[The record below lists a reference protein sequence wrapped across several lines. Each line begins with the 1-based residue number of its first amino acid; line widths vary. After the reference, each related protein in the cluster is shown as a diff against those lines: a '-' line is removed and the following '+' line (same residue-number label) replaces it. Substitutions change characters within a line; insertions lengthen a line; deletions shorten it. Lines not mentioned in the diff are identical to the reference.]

1 MDYSSC
7 EKGRITFLRTE
18 DIYPSLEEAKLAIS
32 RYAEANYLLDGEPI
46 IARYYDD
53 DGLICVI
60 LGICTV
66 TEHSGRCVS
75 AEQLSYIT
83 NQDILSKL
91 AAVAYSGEYKDLLNK
106 PEIYGTDGIVVEK
119 NEDDDVTTWTI
130 SADSNVL
137 ATVQA
142 LTAHTSDSVIH
153 VTQQDK
159 DEWSGKSV
167 VSVSNTGSS
176 TNEISYITINGVQSK
191 IKGSDLVV
199 NDGKLTIKKNDNDTG
214 SEFTA
219 NQASDVTVN
228 LGLATVATSG
238 NYNDLSSVPTNVSHF
253 TNDAGYLVS
262 SDINEKADK
271 VLNATNGNLAGLD
284 TNGNLTDSGI
294 VGTDVATAVRDMHTH
309 SNKDVLDATTASFT
323 DSNYVHTDNN
333 YTTTEKDKLSGIEE
347 GAEVNVQSDW
357 NVTDTSSDAY
367 IKNKPEI
374 PTALSD
380 LSDDVNH
387 RLVTDTDIQNWDGK
401 YTKPN
406 GGIPKTDLDTN
417 VQSSLDKADTSIQPS
432 DISDMQVKSNLRT
445 SFQTTPDNTHYPSEK
460 LVKDSLDTKEP
471 TLATQ
476 TAYTQ
481 KGTST
486 KVPQITT
493 NTKGQVTG
501 ITEVDISFPSGSGSV
516 TGDTTTFVKS
526 VTLSGHT
533 LTGQTQAADS
543 QITDAAS
550 GIPTTA
556 AVREFVNSSVSN
568 MAANYITKNANG
580 DAFDSNSELIGAST
594 YYSGGTV
601 FTPTKNDYAI
611 VLKDE
616 TQAEEI
622 SGYSSFTDDDEY
634 IGFYI
639 LVGSTYTLVT
649 DSNVSSLGIVAG
661 TTKAYEL
668 PTTRYINSSTTTTPS
683 WSFQY
688 IINDTGL
695 TAAQIAAINSGIN
708 ATKVGNYETHISDT
722 TIHVTSSDKTNWNAK
737 LDPVTAVT
745 HDSTKNYIK
754 QVTQSTDGQVS
765 IVEGVLDYNDLAN
778 VPTIPSAP
786 GTLVTNA
793 TTGQTASS
801 GESMSGTITLH
812 KVSKTGSYN
821 DLLNKPTIPTVPTDV
836 SAFNNDAG
844 YITLGDVPA
853 QVNADWNSNSGVSQI
868 LNKPTIPSAPG
879 TLDTTATTSQ
889 ITSASEALSGNV
901 VLHKISKTGSYT
913 DLLDKPNI
921 PTSAILYT
929 AQTLT
934 PEEQAQARSNIG
946 AGSSGF
952 SGDYNDL
959 TNKPDLK
966 PVATS
971 GSYNDLTNKP
981 TIPSAPGTLNT
992 TATTAQS
999 TSSNEALSGNVTLH
1013 KISKTGT
1020 YSDLIGTPNLA
1031 TVATSGS
1038 YNDLS
1043 NKPSIPSAPGT
1054 LNTTATTA
1062 QSTSAS
1068 EALSGPVTLHKIA
1081 KTGTYSDLI
1090 GLPTIPDAV
1099 SGTNDGTNWTSI
1111 TIGSDNYGIPSGGGG
1126 GDTVTG
1132 KTVTLGTTGVAV
1144 MQVNGVDEGSVSLPS
1159 GSTSGAGIVQLTN
1172 STSSASTTTAATPN
1186 SVKSAYDLA
1195 AGAIPKSTGSA
1206 AGDII
1211 YYTDASTPTRL
1222 AKGTA
1227 GQVLTMNSGATA
1239 PEWQTPSG
1247 GGGLTNY
1254 NFTHVANTTVTSPF
1268 TFACAANQR
1277 NSQMITTGANLT
1289 LNITC
1294 NNGSDNYLWIINS
1307 SSSADIDVVIGTV
1320 TYNGNTVSASS
1331 IYLPSDGI
1339 SVPKSGLC
1347 EIGIIMNTDGCF
1359 ITTRSDLTPST

>member
-1 MDYSSC
+1 M
-7 EKGRITFLRTE
+7 ERVIFLKNKE
-18 DIYPSLEEAKLAIS
+18 PYGSLELAKQALNA
-32 RYAEANYLLDGEPI
+32 YAQANSLLDGEPI
-46 IARYYDD
+46 IGRYYDD
-53 DGLICVI
+53 GTVKAV
-60 LGICTV
+60 LGVCTV
-66 TEHSGRCVS
+66 TETSPSGCVTGEKLTFFIDEDS
-75 AEQLSYIT
+75 IDSLRLENLT
-83 NQDILSKL
+83 DVDVLSKL
-91 AAVAYSGEYKDLLNK
+91 EGDVLYYDGVKWTNMSGAVFDGSYVH
-106 PEIYGTDGIVVEK
+106 TDNNYTNAEK
-119 NEDDDVTTWTI
+119 
-130 SADSNVL
+130 SKL
-137 ATVQA
+137 ANIQAGAEVNVQA
-142 LTAHTSDSVIH
+142 DWNQTNVSSDA
-153 VTQQDK
+153 
-159 DEWSGKSV
+159 
-167 VSVSNTGSS
+167 
-176 TNEISYITINGVQSK
+176 YIRNK
-191 IKGSDLVV
+191 
-199 NDGKLTIKKNDNDTG
+199 
-214 SEFTA
+214 
-219 NQASDVTVN
+219 
-228 LGLATVATSG
+228 
-238 NYNDLSSVPTNVSHF
+238 PTNVSQF
-253 TNDAGYLVS
+253 SNDAGYLVA
-262 SDINEKADK
+262 SDVDGKADK
-271 VLNATNGNLAGLD
+271 VQNARNGNVAGLD
-284 TNGNLTDSGI
+284 SNGNLTDTGISGMDVSET
-294 VGTDVATAVRDMHTH
+294 VGKAHTH
-309 SNKDVLDATTASFT
+309 ANKAVLDATTASFT
-323 DSNYVHTDNN
+323 VQ
-333 YTTTEKDKLSGIEE
+333 EQDKLSGIED

-357 NVTDTSSDAY
+357 GVTDTSSDAY
-367 IKNKPEI
+367 IKNKPKI
-374 PTALSD
+374 PTSLSD
-380 LSDDVNH
+380 LSDDANH
-387 RLVTDTDIQNWDGK
+387 RLVTDTNIQNWNGK

-406 GGIPKTDLDTN
+406 GGIPKTDLDTS
-417 VQSSLDKADTSIQPS
+417 VQASLDKADTSVQPS

-460 LVKDSLDTKEP
+460 LVKDSLDAKEP
-471 TLATQ
+471 TLQTQ
-476 TAYTQ
+476 TAYSQ

-516 TGDTTTFVKS
+516 TGNSTTFVKE
-526 VTLSGHT
+526 VNLSGHT
-533 LTGQTQAADS
+533 LSGTTQIADS

-594 YYSGGTV
+594 YYSGGLV

-622 SGYSSFTDDDEY
+622 PGYSSFTDDDEY

-668 PTTRYINSSTTTTPS
+668 PTTRYVNSSTTITPS

-722 TIHVTSSDKTNWNAK
+722 TIHVTASDKSNWNNK

-745 HDSTKNYIK
+745 HDSTKNYVK
-754 QVTQSTDGQVS
+754 QVTQSTNGQVS

-786 GTLVTNA
+786 GTLITNA
-793 TTGQTASS
+793 TNGQTASS

-844 YITLGDVPA
+844 YITMGDVPA

-868 LNKPTIPSAPG
+868 LNKPTIPA
-879 TLDTTATTSQ
+879 
-889 ITSASEALSGNV
+889 
-901 VLHKISKTGSYT
+901 
-913 DLLDKPNI
+913 
-921 PTSAILYT
+921 
-929 AQTLT
+929 
-934 PEEQAQARSNIG
+934 
-946 AGSSGF
+946 
-952 SGDYNDL
+952 
-959 TNKPDLK
+959 
-966 PVATS
+966 
-971 GSYNDLTNKP
+971 
-981 TIPSAPGTLNT
+981 APGTLNT

-999 TSSNEALSGNVTLH
+999 ISSSEALSGNVTLH
-1013 KISKTGT
+1013 KI
-1020 YSDLIGTPNLA
+1020 
-1031 TVATSGS
+1031 
-1038 YNDLS
+1038 
-1043 NKPSIPSAPGT
+1043 
-1054 LNTTATTA
+1054 
-1062 QSTSAS
+1062 
-1068 EALSGPVTLHKIA
+1068 A
-1081 KTGTYSDLI
+1081 KTGTYNDLI
-1090 GLPTIPDAV
+1090 GKPTIPVITGKADKV
-1099 SGTNDGTNWTSI
+1099 SGATNGNLAGLDSSGNITDSGVPKGILDKIPTSI
-1111 TIGSDNYGIPSGGGG
+1111 GTTGQAIVVNSAGTGLEFGSVSSTLEGLTDTNITSPTDGQALIYDSNSSKWINGAGGG

-1132 KTVTLGTTGVAV
+1132 KTVTLGATGVAV
-1144 MQVNGVDEGSVSLPS
+1144 IQVNGVDAGSVSLPS
-1159 GSTSGAGIVQLTN
+1159 SSTSGAGIVQLTN
-1172 STSSASTTTAATPN
+1172 STSSTSTTTAATPN

-1195 AGAIPKSTGSA
+1195 AGAIPKSTGTTG
-1206 AGDII
+1206 GDII
-1211 YYTDASTPTRL
+1211 YFTSANTPTRL

-1247 GGGLTNY
+1247 GGLTNY

-1268 TFACAANQR
+1268 TFTCTANQR

-1289 LNITC
+1289 LNIAC

-1307 SSSADIDVVIGTV
+1307 SSSVDIDVVIGTV
-1320 TYNGNTVSASS
+1320 AYNGTALSASS

-1339 SVPKSGLC
+1339 TVPKSGLC
-1347 EIGIIMNTDGCF
+1347 EIGIIMNSDGC
-1359 ITTRSDLTPST
+1359 IISSRNDLVPSV